1 MVAFNTLWRNHPTR
15 TGNLVPCST
24 KNEIFFKDQCTIRM
38 GVCLQNSGVN
48 VAAIPNVKRCWFHK
62 KNPSHILVAEE
73 LAVALK
79 ENRRLIPGMEDL
91 EEINP
96 TDFKT
101 TLKRKRG
108 IIFLKDY
115 SRRLIPNSNGR
126 KERVRDRSGDHI
138 DLWNGMQLTDP
149 RSLARIQQHLVDE
162 NNSDMEL
169 SKEIWFWEVY

>member
-1 MVAFNTLWRNHPTR
+1 MVAFNTLWQNHPTR

-24 KNEIFFKDQCTIRM
+24 KDEIFFKNQCTIRM

-48 VAAIPNVKRCWFHK
+48 TAEIPNVKRCWYHK
-62 KNPSHILVAEE
+62 KIAGHILLAEE
-73 LAVALK
+73 LAMALK
-79 ENRRLIPGMEDL
+79 ENRRLIPGMEEL

-115 SRRLIPNSNGR
+115 YRRNLPGGR
-126 KERVRDRSGDHI
+126 KERTRDRSGDHI

-149 RSLARIQQHLVDE
+149 LSLARIQQHLVDE

-169 SKEIWFWEVY
+169 SKAIWFWEVY

>member
-1 MVAFNTLWRNHPTR
+1 MVAFAQLWLHHPTI
-15 TGNLVPCST
+15 TGNTMPCAT
-24 KNEIFFKDQCTIRM
+24 KDEIFFNNQCAIRM

-48 VAAIPNVKRCWFHK
+48 TAMIPDVVRCYPRHPK
-62 KNPSHILVAEE
+62 SAGHILRAEE
-73 LAVALK
+73 LAMALK
-79 ENRRLIPGMEDL
+79 KNRLLIPGMEEL

-96 TDFKT
+96 NDFKT
-101 TLKRKRG
+101 TLKRKKG

-115 SRRLIPNSNGR
+115 YRRRLSSGR
-126 KERVRDRSGDHI
+126 KERTRDRSGDHI

-169 SKEIWFWEVY
+169 SKAIWFWKLY